1 MIIEIGDKNLI
12 TENEDFWIAP
22 DATVI
27 GDVRM
32 AKDSSIWFP
41 QTMGWYLQFDVGF
54 FRVTSSEIICR

>member
-32 AKDSSIWFP
+32 AKDSSIWFHYHP
-41 QTMGWYLQFDVGF
+41 
-54 FRVTSSEIICR
+54 